1 MVDTNFK
8 TKFLE
13 INKRKAA
20 VIIQHIIF
28 GKERY
33 DVDDLCTFCDD
44 KNIGVIIKNQQ
55 LYIPVNEIT
64 TCSNDQNIFEIYSFK
79 KKIQIILKK

>member
-1 MVDTNFK
+1 MDNFK

-20 VIIQHIIF
+20 VIIQHLIF

-33 DVDDLCTFCDD
+33 DVDELHTFCND
-44 KNIGVIIKNQQ
+44 KNIGVIIKNQE
-55 LYIPVNEIT
+55 LYIPINEVT
-64 TCSNDQNIFEIYSFK
+64 TYSNNQNIFEIYSFT
-79 KKIQIILKK
+79 KKIQIILKS

>member
-1 MVDTNFK
+1 MDNFK

-13 INKRKAA
+13 INKRRAT
-20 VIIQHIIF
+20 VTIQHIIF

-33 DVDDLCTFCDD
+33 DVDELRTFCDD

-55 LYIPVNEIT
+55 LYIPIDEVTIY
-64 TCSNDQNIFEIYSFK
+64 SNNQNVFEIYSLK
-79 KKIQIILKK
+79 KKIQINFGY

>member
-1 MVDTNFK
+1 MDNFK

-20 VIIQHIIF
+20 VTIQHIIF

-33 DVDDLCTFCDD
+33 DVDELHTFCDD

-55 LYIPVNEIT
+55 LYIPIDEVTIY
-64 TCSNDQNIFEIYSFK
+64 SNNQNVFEIYSLK
-79 KKIQIILKK
+79 KKIQINLTN